1 VKKVIAVSVLGV
13 AAAVAADV
21 AALSLGDAAPMATV
35 KMKSVDGRELSIAEA
50 AGAKGTLVMFSCN
63 HCPYVKAW
71 EDRIA
76 SLGNGA
82 PAQGV
87 GVIVINANDPEA
99 YPDDDYAAMQKRAQ
113 EKGFKFPYVVDAT
126 SDVARAFGA
135 TRTPEV
141 YLFDAA
147 GKLVYKGA
155 IDDNA
160 QDAAKVQ
167 HRYLA
172 DALEAVSAGREV
184 AVRETKAIGC
194 SIKFRSAR

>member
-1 VKKVIAVSVLGV
+1 MNKVIAVSVLGV
-13 AAAVAADV
+13 AAAAAADV

-147 GKLVYKGA
+147 GKLVYK
-155 IDDNA
+155 
-160 QDAAKVQ
+160 
-167 HRYLA
+167 
-172 DALEAVSAGREV
+172 
-184 AVRETKAIGC
+184 
-194 SIKFRSAR
+194 

>member
-1 VKKVIAVSVLGV
+1 M
-13 AAAVAADV
+13 AASAAQ
-21 AALSLGDAAPMATV
+21 ANGLSLGDVAPMVTV
-35 KMKSVDGRELSIAEA
+35 KMKSVDGREQSIADVQ
-50 AGAKGTLVMFSCN
+50 GAKGTLVMFSCN

-76 SLGNGA
+76 AIGNGA
-82 PAQGV
+82 PAKGI
-87 GVIVINANDPEA
+87 GVIVINPNDPSE
-99 YPDDDYAAMQKRAQ
+99 YPDDGYAEMQKRAK
-113 EKGFKFPYVVDAT
+113 EKGFAFPYVVDAT

-147 GKLVYKGA
+147 GKLAYKGA

-160 QDAAKVQ
+160 QDADKVKS
-167 HRYLA
+167 RYLTDA
-172 DALEAVSAGREV
+172 IDALSSGREI
-184 AVRETKAIGC
+184 AEKESKAIGC

>member
-1 VKKVIAVSVLGV
+1 MSKLTGMLALGM
-13 AAAVAADV
+13 AAGFGAEAP
-21 AALSLGDAAPMATV
+21 ALSLGDAAPMATV
-35 KMKSVDGRELSIAEA
+35 KMKSVDGRELSIADV
-50 AGAKGTLVMFSCN
+50 AGAKGMLVMFSCN

-76 SLGNGA
+76 AIGNGA

-147 GKLVYKGA
+147 GRLVYKGA

-172 DALEAVSAGREV
+172 DAIDALTAGRELGD
-184 AVRETKAIGC
+184 RETKAIGC
-194 SIKFRSAR
+194 SIKFRPAR

>member
-1 VKKVIAVSVLGV
+1 VSKLTGMLALGM
-13 AAAVAADV
+13 AAGFGAEAP
-21 AALSLGDAAPMATV
+21 ALSLGDAAPMATV
-35 KMKSVDGRELSIAEA
+35 KMKSVDGRELSIADV
-50 AGAKGTLVMFSCN
+50 AGAKGMLVMFSCN

-76 SLGNGA
+76 AIGNGA

-87 GVIVINANDPEA
+87 GVIVINANDPET

-147 GKLVYKGA
+147 GRLVYKGA

-172 DALEAVSAGREV
+172 DAIDALAAGRELGD
-184 AVRETKAIGC
+184 RETKAIGC
-194 SIKFRSAR
+194 SIKFRPAR

>member
-1 VKKVIAVSVLGV
+1 VNKVIAVSVLGV
-13 AAAVAADV
+13 AAAAAADV

>member
-1 VKKVIAVSVLGV
+1 VVALGV
-13 AAAVAADV
+13 AAGSAAEA
-21 AALSLGDAAPMATV
+21 AALSLGEAAPMATV
-35 KMKSVDGRELSIAEA
+35 KMKGVDGRELSIADV

-76 SLGNGA
+76 SIGNGA
-82 PAQGV
+82 PARGV

-99 YPDDDYAAMQKRAQ
+99 YPEDDYAAMQKRAQ
-113 EKGFKFPYVVDAT
+113 EKGFEFPYVVDAT

-147 GKLVYKGA
+147 GKLAYRGA

-160 QDAAKVQ
+160 QDAAKAQ
-167 HRYLA
+167 RRYLA
-172 DALEAVSAGREV
+172 DAIDALAAGREV
-184 AVRETKAIGC
+184 AERETKAIGC
-194 SIKFRSAR
+194 SIKFRPAR

>member
-1 VKKVIAVSVLGV
+1 MNKVIAVSVLGV
-13 AAAVAADV
+13 AAAAAADV

>member
-1 VKKVIAVSVLGV
+1 VGV
-13 AAAVAADV
+13 AAALAGETS
-21 AALSLGDAAPMATV
+21 ALSLGEAAPMATV
-35 KMKSVDGRELSIAEA
+35 KMKGVDGRELSIADIQ
-50 AGAKGTLVMFSCN
+50 GGKGTLVMFSCN

-76 SLGNGA
+76 TIGNGA
-82 PAQGV
+82 PAQGI
-87 GVIVINANDPEA
+87 GVIVINPNDLDA
-99 YPDDDYAAMQKRAQ
+99 YPDDDYAAMQRRAQ

-141 YLFDAA
+141 YLFDAD
-147 GKLVYKGA
+147 GKLAYKGA

-167 HRYLA
+167 RRYLA
-172 DALEAVSAGREV
+172 DAIEALATGREP
-184 AVRETKAIGC
+184 AVQESKAIGC

>member
-1 VKKVIAVSVLGV
+1 VKKVLGVVALGV
-13 AAAVAADV
+13 AAGSAAEA
-21 AALSLGDAAPMATV
+21 AALSLGEAAPMATV
-35 KMKSVDGRELSIAEA
+35 KMKGVDGRELSIADV

-76 SLGNGA
+76 SIGNGA
-82 PAQGV
+82 PARGV

-99 YPDDDYAAMQKRAQ
+99 YPEDDYAAMQKRAQ
-113 EKGFKFPYVVDAT
+113 EKGFEFPYVVDAT

-147 GKLVYKGA
+147 GKLAYRGA

-160 QDAAKVQ
+160 QDAAKAQ
-167 HRYLA
+167 RRYLA
-172 DALEAVSAGREV
+172 DAIDALAAGREV
-184 AVRETKAIGC
+184 AERETKAIGC
-194 SIKFRSAR
+194 SIKFRPAR

>member
-1 VKKVIAVSVLGV
+1 MSKLTWLLVLGM
-13 AAAVAADV
+13 AAGFGAEAT
-21 AALSLGDAAPMATV
+21 ALSLGDAAPMTTV
-35 KMKSVDGRELSIAEA
+35 KMKGVDGRELSIADV

-63 HCPYVKAW
+63 HCPYVRAW

-76 SLGNGA
+76 SIGNGA

-99 YPDDDYAAMQKRAQ
+99 YPDDDYPEMQKRA
-113 EKGFKFPYVVDAT
+113 EAKGFQFPYVVDAT

-141 YLFDAA
+141 FLFDAA
-147 GKLVYKGA
+147 GRLVYRGA

-167 HRYLA
+167 RRYLA
-172 DALEAVSAGREV
+172 DAIDALTAGREL
-184 AVRETKAIGC
+184 ADRETKAIGC
-194 SIKFRSAR
+194 SIKFRPAR

>member
-1 VKKVIAVSVLGV
+1 MNKVIAVSVLGV
-13 AAAVAADV
+13 AAAAAADV

-194 SIKFRSAR
+194 SIKFKKQA

>member
-1 VKKVIAVSVLGV
+1 VKKVLGVVAMGV
-13 AAAVAADV
+13 AAGSAAEA
-21 AALSLGDAAPMATV
+21 AALSLGEAAPMATV
-35 KMKSVDGRELSIAEA
+35 KMKGVDGRELSIADV

-76 SLGNGA
+76 SIGNGA
-82 PAQGV
+82 PARGV

-99 YPDDDYAAMQKRAQ
+99 YPEDDYAAMQKRAQ
-113 EKGFKFPYVVDAT
+113 EKGFEFPYVVDAT

-147 GKLVYKGA
+147 GKLAYRGA

-160 QDAAKVQ
+160 QDAAKAQ
-167 HRYLA
+167 RRYLA
-172 DALEAVSAGREV
+172 DAIDALAAGREV
-184 AVRETKAIGC
+184 AERETKAIGC
-194 SIKFRSAR
+194 SIKFRPAR

>member
-1 VKKVIAVSVLGV
+1 VKKVLGVVALGV
-13 AAAVAADV
+13 AAGSAAEA
-21 AALSLGDAAPMATV
+21 AALSLGEAAPMATV
-35 KMKSVDGRELSIAEA
+35 KMKSVDGRELSIADV

-76 SLGNGA
+76 SIGNGA
-82 PAQGV
+82 PARGV

-99 YPDDDYAAMQKRAQ
+99 YPEDDYAAMQKRAQ
-113 EKGFKFPYVVDAT
+113 EKGFEFPYVVDAT

-147 GKLVYKGA
+147 GKLAYRGA

-160 QDAAKVQ
+160 QDAAKAQ
-167 HRYLA
+167 RRYLA
-172 DALEAVSAGREV
+172 DAIDALAAGREV
-184 AVRETKAIGC
+184 AERETKAIGC
-194 SIKFRSAR
+194 SIKFRPAR

>member
-1 VKKVIAVSVLGV
+1 MSKLTWLLVLGM
-13 AAAVAADV
+13 AAGFGAEAT
-21 AALSLGDAAPMATV
+21 ALSLGDAAPMTTV
-35 KMKSVDGRELSIAEA
+35 KMKGVDGRELSIADV

-63 HCPYVKAW
+63 HCPYVRAW

-76 SLGNGA
+76 SIGNGA

-99 YPDDDYAAMQKRAQ
+99 YPDDDYPEMQKRA
-113 EKGFKFPYVVDAT
+113 EAKGFQFPYVVDAT

-141 YLFDAA
+141 FLFDAA
-147 GKLVYKGA
+147 GRLVYRGA

-167 HRYLA
+167 RRYLA
-172 DALEAVSAGREV
+172 DAIDALTAGREL
-184 AVRETKAIGC
+184 ADRETKAIGC
-194 SIKFRSAR
+194 SIKFRPSR

>member
-1 VKKVIAVSVLGV
+1 MKKVIAVSVLGV

-21 AALSLGDAAPMATV
+21 AALSLGDAAPMAAV
-35 KMKSVDGRELSIAEA
+35 KMKAVDGRELSIADA

-76 SLGNGA
+76 AIGNGA

>member
-1 VKKVIAVSVLGV
+1 VKKVLGVVALGV
-13 AAAVAADV
+13 AAGSAAEA
-21 AALSLGDAAPMATV
+21 AALSLGEAAPMATV
-35 KMKSVDGRELSIAEA
+35 KMKGVDGRELSIADVT
-50 AGAKGTLVMFSCN
+50 GAKGTLVIFSCN

-76 SLGNGA
+76 SIGNGA
-82 PAQGV
+82 PARGV

-99 YPDDDYAAMQKRAQ
+99 YPEDDYAAMQKRAH
-113 EKGFKFPYVVDAT
+113 ENGFEFPYVVDAT

-147 GKLVYKGA
+147 GKLAYRGA

-160 QDAAKVQ
+160 QDAAKAPR
-167 HRYLA
+167 RYLA
-172 DALEAVSAGREV
+172 DAIDALAAGREV
-184 AVRETKAIGC
+184 AERETKAIGC
-194 SIKFRSAR
+194 SIKFRPAR